1 MVATDAGLSG
11 VGNRKLLIRVQQMRP
26 RGAVAVL
33 ALDIHHVR
41 GQFRAE
47 EPDQTL
53 PFFELRVRILWRLP
67 GFKPNH
73 MAFQAFRVEV
83 FAFLFQSGKRMSV
96 AAFFPD
102 FRCF

>member
-1 MVATDAGLSG
+1 MAAMVAADTGFSG

-41 GQFRAE
+41 SQFRAE

-53 PFFELRVRILWRLP
+53 PFFELRVRILRRLP
-67 GFKPNH
+67 GF
-73 MAFQAFRVEV
+73 
-83 FAFLFQSGKRMSV
+83 
-96 AAFFPD
+96 
-102 FRCF
+102 